1 MTSYTHTYL
10 DIPDEYLDIIDL
22 AILSHPNLLL
32 EIQGI
37 NGKRLYFINDEL
49 SINDAMEAYTS
60 LTSLLNS

>member
-10 DIPDEYLDIIDL
+10 DIPDEYLDIIDT
-22 AILSHPNLLL
+22 AILSFPNLLL
-32 EIQGI
+32 EIKGI
-37 NGKRLYFINDEL
+37 NGKRLYYINDEL

>member
-37 NGKRLYFINDEL
+37 NGKRLYYIDEEF
-49 SINDAMEAYTS
+49 SINDAMELYSAEE
-60 LTSLLNS
+60 